1 MIRPFKDHRG
11 RSCHQISAKNS
22 RKCLRYIYFR
32 FRRIFHEFFAVILTN
47 NLLTIL
53 VFTYYYISAG
63 RSRKD
68 NMEIARLNLGLI
80 CVSEFRFLPIYPAP
94 PPKIL
99 QYPFQFQ
106 HKNQL
111 KRNSREFYFQ
121 LVVEFYYPHTL
132 ITNLF
137 L

>member
-80 CVSEFRFLPIYPAP
+80 CVSEFRFPQC
-94 PPKIL
+94 IL
-99 QYPFQFQ
+99 YHQSLYYTHFFT
-106 HKNQL
+106 HSTKNSKYL
-111 KRNSREFYFQ
+111 CNCIPHLYF
-121 LVVEFYYPHTL
+121 
-132 ITNLF
+132 
-137 L
+137 